1 VEYNG
6 NITLSTSPGG
16 TGLFHIN
23 GSDSNPNT
31 FVFDSASP
39 PSITY
44 SSTSATGLITIIA
57 SGDGPISGN
66 TDIEVREALIAD
78 TITLKADPK
87 NILAGGL
94 GGTEGKIT
102 ATIKQGFTVINNYNR
117 DITFEII
124 SDTSTSGDAGL
135 SLTVDGVP
143 YDTLTVPGGDVVDG
157 VAEVY
162 LEPATEV
169 GICTVKVSTENS
181 EGTLIENTIE
191 VGFYSGE
198 HHIKLEASPPK
209 MLVNGDTCE
218 VTATVKDEKGVT
230 VVTYEEDITFTIL
243 VGWPKNAKFAET
255 GTSSLTKTLSG
266 GIATVILISQSTAGT
281 VTLKASSFTDITD
294 ISGYLNIPVSISL
307 INLVEDSPA
316 YSSTATENKVTFDI
330 SVQGAEILLGDMKVS
345 WPDNIPSE
353 LINKIDIGGSEVYYN
368 VEGVVSGT
376 VVNIVPTG
384 LLTDTYTI
392 DLYFNLDA
400 DMSGKTYNIIFNP
413 DDGNYP
419 VEFELPS
426 T

>member
-1 VEYNG
+1 
-6 NITLSTSPGG
+6 
-16 TGLFHIN
+16 
-23 GSDSNPNT
+23 
-31 FVFDSASP
+31 
-39 PSITY
+39 
-44 SSTSATGLITIIA
+44 
-57 SGDGPISGN
+57 
-66 TDIEVREALIAD
+66 
-78 TITLKADPK
+78 
-87 NILAGGL
+87 L
-94 GGTEGKIT
+94 GVT
-102 ATIKQGFTVINNYNR
+102 
-117 DITFEII
+117 
-124 SDTSTSGDAGL
+124 
-135 SLTVDGVP
+135 
-143 YDTLTVPGGDVVDG
+143 
-157 VAEVY
+157 
-162 LEPATEV
+162 
-169 GICTVKVSTENS
+169 
-181 EGTLIENTIE
+181 IENTIE

-198 HHIKLEASPPK
+198 HHIELTAKPSK
-209 MLVNGDTCE
+209 MLVNGDTCK
-218 VTATVKDEKGVT
+218 VTAVVEDEKGIQVDE
-230 VVTYEEDITFTIL
+230 YSEDITFTIL
-243 VGWPKNAKFAET
+243 VGWPKTAKFAAT
-255 GTSSLTKTLSG
+255 GTSSLTKTIIVG
-266 GIATVILISQSTAGT
+266 EDTTVILISQSTAGT

-294 ISGYLNIPVSISL
+294 ITGYLNIPVSISL